1 MFKAVKSN
9 SIVPVESKI
18 RVSYNNEKCYKC
30 NKNNNLVPVTNQE
43 SSVSYC
49 KNCNIQVLT
58 HEYIDEDVYNKKIE
72 ENVMLSRIYIPSALK
87 RESLN
92 YNYLNL
98 KKSI

>member
-9 SIVPVESKI
+9 SVVPVESKI

-43 SSVSYC
+43 SFVSYC
-49 KNCNIQVLT
+49 KNCNIKVLT
-58 HEYIDEDVYNKKIE
+58 HEYINEDDYNKKIE
-72 ENVMLSRIYIPSALK
+72 EIVMLSRIYIPSAVK
-87 RESLN
+87 RESVN

-98 KKSI
+98 NKSI